1 MESVTTASNGLGGG
15 TALPASMGPR
25 VAWVKVWQGRVI
37 GSRAM
42 RLPWYTSVVASA
54 LTGCSASPTA
64 PQGPVPSASASAS
77 AAAPAP
83 SASFVSCASRPGADR
98 AKCELDTCKGEA
110 AACQT
115 RAASLPAE
123 DGAHAV
129 ALYEKACE
137 ANAMLAC
144 AALGGA
150 LLNGKPPIEKDLGRG
165 FALVQRACEGDVME
179 ACTMAATAHEAGLKQ
194 GGFSLPRDLE
204 KAKTLYTKAC
214 DKKIAEA
221 CAALGTFYLGE
232 KGAPRD
238 VVRAS
243 EILDGAC
250 ALGSARACNAVA
262 MLGMNEPELR
272 TAGNLETN
280 KKVVEWLRRGCDLN
294 HGVACANLAGAT
306 ASGVGGLK
314 ADRGAADA
322 LYDKACKLGAE
333 LGCTKGQ

>member
-1 MESVTTASNGLGGG
+1 
-15 TALPASMGPR
+15 
-25 VAWVKVWQGRVI
+25 
-37 GSRAM
+37 M

-64 PQGPVPSASASAS
+64 PKGPVPSASTSASAS
-77 AAAPAP
+77 TAPQAP
-83 SASFVSCASRPGADR
+83 SASFESCTSLAGADR
-98 AKCELDTCKGEA
+98 AKCELNTCKGEA
-110 AACQT
+110 AACQK

-123 DGAHAV
+123 DGAHAI

-137 ANAMLAC
+137 ANEMLAC
-144 AALGGA
+144 ATLGGA
-150 LLNGKPPIEKDLGRG
+150 LLTGKPPVEKDLGRG
-165 FALVQRACEGDVME
+165 FALVQRACDGDVME
-179 ACTMAATAHEAGLKQ
+179 ACTMTATAYEAGLKQ

-204 KAKTLYTKAC
+204 KGKSLYTKAC
-214 DKKIAEA
+214 DRKIAEA

-238 VVRAS
+238 VVRAA

-250 ALGSARACNAVA
+250 ALRSARACNAVA
-262 MLGMNEPELR
+262 MLSMNEPELR

-306 ASGVGGLK
+306 AAGVGGLK
-314 ADRGAADA
+314 ADRAAADA